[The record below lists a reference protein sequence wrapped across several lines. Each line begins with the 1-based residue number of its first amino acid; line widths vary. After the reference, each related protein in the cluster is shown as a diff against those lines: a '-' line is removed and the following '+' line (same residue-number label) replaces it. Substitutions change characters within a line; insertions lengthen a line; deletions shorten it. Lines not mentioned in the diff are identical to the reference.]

1 VKLEFSLILVDQTT
15 RFVRSV
21 LRNWGFQM
29 EIFLFFFYQK
39 HLFFLFYFE
48 REKKD
53 EKVRKEEKEKKEK
66 KAYTS
71 QICFFYGCKK
81 LLFWLLSIVYT
92 FLIAGKGQ
100 QCLTIFKVKF
110 YN

>member
-66 KAYTS
+66 KHTP
-71 QICFFYGCKK
+71 
-81 LLFWLLSIVYT
+81 
-92 FLIAGKGQ
+92 
-100 QCLTIFKVKF
+100 VKF
-110 YN
+110 VFFMVVRNYFFGCYLLYTPFSLRVRDNNV